1 MYYRPKTQIKQQLSK
16 KLKTQKSQGK
26 SLSGTI
32 SKTSNTN
39 DNKQQH
45 KINEL
50 EEEISRLKT
59 TQKIT
64 ETTNIDETKI
74 NNPPQEIQKTK
85 MWPLQTN
92 RGQKENI
99 DLLKIINFV
108 AETMKTL
115 SNYREQMKIQLD
127 LNLTQQGM

>member
-74 NNPPQEIQKTK
+74 IHHKRFKKQKCGLCK
-85 MWPLQTN
+85 QTEA
-92 RGQKENI
+92 RK
-99 DLLKIINFV
+99 
-108 AETMKTL
+108 KTL
-115 SNYREQMKIQLD
+115 TYSK
-127 LNLTQQGM
+127 